1 MSEHNQNPS
10 NFNAHFLMSKKYTEA
25 KDMGRKA
32 FMVSIIIH
40 LIILILTAITG
51 YSMLKQ
57 PILTLLSLIKQL
69 ISMKFK
75 TSKILN

>member
-10 NFNAHFLMSKKYTEA
+10 NFNAQFHEQEIHRGKRYGKK
-25 KDMGRKA
+25 KRSW
-32 FMVSIIIH
+32 VSIIIH

-75 TSKILN
+75 TSKIL